1 MKTKVTGLISPSY
14 LHDKKQCQA
23 SENVKSSELGR
34 RLVKRQ
40 KTKYTLDESYMTENW
55 C

>member
-1 MKTKVTGLISPSY
+1 MKTKVTGVISPSY

-34 RLVKRQ
+34 KAGE
-40 KTKYTLDESYMTENW
+40 KTEDKVYTG
-55 C
+55 